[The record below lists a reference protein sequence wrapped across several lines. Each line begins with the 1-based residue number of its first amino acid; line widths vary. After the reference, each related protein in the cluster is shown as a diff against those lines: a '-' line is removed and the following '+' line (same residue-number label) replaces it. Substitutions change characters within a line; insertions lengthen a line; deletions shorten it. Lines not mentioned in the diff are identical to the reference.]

1 MATVSARTSQLLF
14 VGGLSADTFSEQI
27 RDYVST
33 FTEVLSVKIAQDR
46 KLKQSKGYALV
57 KIPADA
63 DISTLLETRHNI
75 NGRRVDIQPA
85 AKRSEKQQCQ
95 DEVKKRKLFVQN
107 IPLTVT
113 NEVFEGEIAKH
124 PEIKSGYIIRD
135 YHSGESK
142 GYGYLQL
149 VSDEAANQLQKRGLA
164 IEGVSVR
171 LVQYK
176 YKYEPKSANEASS
189 SPSNPSTKHQREKGT
204 TYLFPKASRGA
215 AKLPHKVNFKRRLR
229 ESASSQ
235 MSSHG
240 NSSPNSEPERTSQQF
255 RTEVRLKKM
264 EYLTP
269 RDFMDQSVENYRF
282 NMSLVNRK

>member
-85 AKRSEKQQCQ
+85 AKRSEKQQWK
-95 DEVKKRKLFVQN
+95 DELKKRKVFVRDIN
-107 IPLTVT
+107 PKVT
-113 NEVFEGEIAKH
+113 NEDFERFLATIDGV
-124 PEIKSGYIIRD
+124 KSGYIIRD
-135 YHSGESK
+135 YHTGVSK
-142 GYGYLQL
+142 GYGYIEFHTDEHATAVLDQGLVLQGATL
-149 VSDEAANQLQKRGLA
+149 TVLP
-164 IEGVSVR
+164 
-171 LVQYK
+171 YK
-176 YKYEPKSANEASS
+176 YKYEPKEGSGDKDGEKSASEEGKCKSGTQSS
-189 SPSNPSTKHQREKGT
+189 GKHLVQT
-204 TYLFPKASRGA
+204 DS
-215 AKLPHKVNFKRRLR
+215 LR
-229 ESASSQ
+229 EEGDGA
-235 MSSHG
+235 MSMKKTSHG

-255 RTEVRLKKM
+255 RT
-264 EYLTP
+264 
-269 RDFMDQSVENYRF
+269 
-282 NMSLVNRK
+282 